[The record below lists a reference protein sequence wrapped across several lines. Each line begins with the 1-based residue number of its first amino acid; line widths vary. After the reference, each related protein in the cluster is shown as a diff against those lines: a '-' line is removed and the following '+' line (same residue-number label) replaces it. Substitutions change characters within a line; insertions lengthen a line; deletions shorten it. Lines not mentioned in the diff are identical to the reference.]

1 MPNTLYLDPTAWD
14 LALSASGDIAM
25 ASEPYALAQD
35 AASAIRTF
43 IGECWYDT
51 TIGIPYWSQI
61 LGQQPPIELVK
72 QWLIAAALTVP
83 DVVAAQV
90 FLTSINRVISGQ
102 VQVTNAAGVVTTNE
116 VAPATSKVTKERTF
130 LPDNYALFME
140 SDLYGGEFSFATA
153 SSPYP
158 NVKVGINHT
167 AMRWIPTSTNELH
180 APRLASTGNVNNKAV
195 PFWML
200 INGSFQSGD
209 LYLNQ
214 GTDTN
219 GDPSIT
225 ITAIR
230 PGTPTNQVPYTAVP
244 SK

>member
-1 MPNTLYLDPTAWD
+1 MKNKILSVLTVTG
-14 LALSASGDIAM
+14 LALL
-25 ASEPYALAQD
+25 ALGTGCM
-35 AASAIRTF
+35 TF
-43 IGECWYDT
+43 NR
-51 TIGIPYWSQI
+51 
-61 LGQQPPIELVK
+61 
-72 QWLIAAALTVP
+72 
-83 DVVAAQV
+83 
-90 FLTSINRVISGQ
+90 TSINTPAVFE
-102 VQVTNAAGVVTTNE
+102 VATNAAGVVTTNE